1 MRKLELVTVTEVN
14 TGGVTSTYNQMNL
27 KKEESGNTYQIKTI
41 ASNSDYHELP
51 NTLLAARGFNFK
63 FTPTNTIN
71 SGSSATTL
79 VSRYT
84 GNSSGNQTER
94 VDVTFFAGK
103 MYFSIYISGAAK
115 SCQSNQTTWNAGQ
128 EYDIHWVSD
137 SSTGMKLYVDGIVQ
151 TVTHAATNAMPS
163 STGNIYIGGNIPANI
178 RYMDS
183 KISQI
188 SLWSVNRTPAQ
199 ILSDVTTDLDG
210 TEPNLIAYY
219 ELNEGSGT
227 TIDSLPLPSYQATLN
242 TSNAAGITYINASMW
257 DPTVSSITQN
267 DRIDLGTSVED
278 GVKTTEFWFKV
289 PTTTNGSTPKI
300 SMISSYDV
308 SNANRGKQIISIKN
322 GILNWEIFTTGAAS
336 SNISSN
342 AGVYFNSNQYYHVA
356 LVNAVGVIS
365 IYIDGVKQTI
375 STSLIGLQPALKTIA
390 VKTYI
395 NGLLNPL
402 SELGD
407 FTIKNLQYWNV
418 ARTSSEIAIDKD
430 TYYTT
435 SVIGLKENF
444 HFTNFNG
451 ANTTGINGT
460 VGTITTNVG
469 GLTRINNII
478 RQDFTH
484 TSPIIPISTVKTDE
498 FDLFIGEAINVKT
511 EGVNIDNIAN
521 TESGTTNSFRLPTT
535 ANNNKLFNFLNLVGS
550 VSNFPYEDNYVRYSE
565 GGVELI
571 TNGRLKVN
579 EMSEKGYKVEVLH
592 GKNDFFDK
600 IRGKFLHEAY
610 APFKTILT
618 EMIHQKTRLCNTVA
632 VRDAEGYCVPLMDLS
647 GVNPIADY
655 QQTVGY
661 YLDFGLNKIADA
673 IGYTYTNN
681 GLDLTDYVFTKG
693 EPPTFDTRATSF
705 VSNRYFSRYEEI
717 VEEKRLIWSH
727 VMTVKGVLNFQQMLM
742 RVISGNGLP
751 NNPDINILVNG
762 VVISTYTLTVDGPQ
776 VNTSFNSTPTE
787 YNAGDIIQIYFDA
800 TSIGGGASVYLVDAY
815 FKGYYTLGYKVYHEN
830 ILGEYTQTDFVKNIM
845 QTFNLGVNVNAIA
858 NTIELYSL
866 NTVYGDSGIVN
877 DLSKYYHKTVNRIF
891 NSSYGKTNKLKYKY
905 IDNDS
910 NSGSADGI
918 IEANNTNEDKT
929 IIDSE
934 LTASLN
940 FTPLTLGAVD
950 ALLTTADG
958 YDSQSINARTS
969 NIGDRFNQVIRV
981 ATTGADPVNVSYKD
995 KNGTTTTVTSDQSFL
1010 TFGGLDWST
1019 LIDTQFNNLRD
1030 KVLNRYEKYTVIMN
1044 VPLNV
1049 INEYDF
1055 KEKVY
1060 IRELGSNFVVNN
1072 ITTLKGGLN
1081 KWELIKIN

>member
-1 MRKLELVTVTEVN
+1 MRKLELVTITEVN

-27 KKEESGNTYQIKTI
+27 KKEEIETTYQIKTT

-51 NTLLAARGFNFK
+51 NTIPAARGFNFK

-71 SGSSATTL
+71 SGSAATTL

-84 GNSSGNQTER
+84 GNSSSNQAER
-94 VDVTFFAGK
+94 VDVTFFSGK

-115 SCQSNQTTWNAGQ
+115 SCQSNQNTWNAGQ

-137 SSTGMKLYVDGIVQ
+137 SSTGMKLYVDGVAQ

-210 TEPNLIAYY
+210 TETNLIAYY

-242 TSNAAGITYINASMW
+242 TSNAGGTTYINSTMW
-257 DPTVSSITQN
+257 DAGSTSVTHN
-267 DRIDLGTSVED
+267 DRINLGTSVED

-289 PTTTNGSTPKI
+289 PETTDASTPKF
-300 SMISSYDV
+300 SMISSYDL
-308 SNANRGKQIISIKN
+308 SNANRGRQIVSINN
-322 GILNWEIFTTGAAS
+322 GILDWEFFTTGTNS
-336 SNISSN
+336 NNISSN
-342 AGVYFNSNQYYHVA
+342 AGVYFNADQYYHVA
-356 LVNAVGVIS
+356 LVNDSNVIS
-365 IYIDGVKQTI
+365 MYINGVQQFGP
-375 STSLIGLQPALKTIA
+375 IGVVTDKLKTIA
-390 VKTYI
+390 VRTYI
-395 NGLLNPL
+395 NGLFNPL
-402 SELGD
+402 DELGN

-418 ARTSSEIAIDKD
+418 SRTATQINIDKN
-430 TYYTT
+430 TYYASGT
-435 SVIGLKENF
+435 SGLKESF
-444 HFTNFNG
+444 HFTDNTG
-451 ANTTGINGT
+451 ATTTGVNGT
-460 VGTITTNVG
+460 VGTITTSIG
-469 GLTRINNII
+469 GLTRIDNTI
-478 RQDFTH
+478 RQDYTY
-484 TSPIIPISTVKTDE
+484 TTPVVPVTTVITEE

-610 APFKTILT
+610 EPFKTTLS
-618 EMIHQKTRLCNTVA
+618 EMRYQETTLCNTTA
-632 VRDAEGYCVPLMDLS
+632 VRDAEGYCVPLMDLG

-655 QQTVGY
+655 QQTLGY
-661 YLDFGLNKIADA
+661 YLDFGLNKIADSV
-673 IGYTYTNN
+673 GYTYTNN
-681 GLDLTDYVFTKG
+681 GLDLTDYVFTKS

-705 VSNRYFSRYEEI
+705 VSNRYFAGYEEI
-717 VEEKRLIWSH
+717 GQEKRLIWSH

-742 RVISGNGLP
+742 RVISGVGLP
-751 NNPDINILVNG
+751 NDPDITISVNQ
-762 VVISTYTLTVDGPQ
+762 VVISTTTITVNGPQ
-776 VNTSFNSTPTE
+776 VSTSFNSSPTE
-787 YNAGDIIQIYFDA
+787 YNAGDIIQIHLDA
-800 TSIGGGASVYLVDAY
+800 TGIGSGTTIYLPDAY

-830 ILGEYTQTDFVKNIM
+830 ILGEYTQTEFVKNIL
-845 QTFNLGVNVNAIA
+845 QTFNLGINVNAIN
-858 NTIELYSL
+858 NTVELYSL
-866 NTVYGDSGIVN
+866 NEVYSNSGVVN
-877 DLSKYYHKTVNRIF
+877 DFSKYYNKMESRVF
-891 NSSYGKTNKLKYKY
+891 QSPYGKKNKFKYKY

-910 NSGSADGI
+910 TFVNADGI
-918 IEANNTNEDKT
+918 IEANNTNEDK
-929 IIDSE
+929 IMIESN
-934 LTASLN
+934 LTASSN
-940 FTPLTLGAVD
+940 FTPLTLGSVD
-950 ALLTTADG
+950 ALLTTVDA
-958 YDSQSINARTS
+958 YDSQSINSRTS
-969 NIGDRFNQVIRV
+969 NIGDRFNQVVRV
-981 ATTGADPVNVSYKD
+981 ETTGADPVNVSYKD
-995 KNGTTTTVTSDQSFL
+995 KNGATTTVTSDQSFL

-1030 KVLNRYEKYTVIMN
+1030 KVLNRYEKYIVIMN
-1044 VPLNV
+1044 VPLNI